1 MSGSSPRCP
10 VGPSPSKARAR
21 VWTLPLGD
29 DIVASVLRDGH
40 YEGGEL
46 DGVLAWLGAPTSRMR
61 RPLIVDVG
69 ANAGTTAIPLAQRGF
84 RVLAIE
90 PVPRTLEYLL
100 ENVRDNGLD
109 GLVTGVQAAISRPGP
124 RVDMVLGGGLGQSE
138 VRLSSD
144 QETLVDSQY
153 RVTASVSVP
162 AAGLSEILDDHAVAT
177 NEVAFVWCDTQGSE
191 TEVTASGT
199 ELWSSGVP
207 LYAELRPAGL
217 TRPRVGLEAFYGVVA
232 SNFSA
237 FRPAGLPC
245 RSRVESCRPAHIGVE
260 IPR

>member
-1 MSGSSPRCP
+1 M
-10 VGPSPSKARAR
+10 
-21 VWTLPLGD
+21 
-29 DIVASVLRDGH
+29 
-40 YEGGEL
+40 
-46 DGVLAWLGAPTSRMR
+46 
-61 RPLIVDVG
+61 DVG

-90 PVPRTLEYLL
+90 PVPRTLAYLL

-191 TEVTASGT
+191 TEVIASGT

-207 LYAELRPAGL
+207 LYAELWPAASPAG
-217 TRPRVGLEAFYGVVA
+217 RARGLLRCGRIELFRISSSGIALSQPSKA
-232 SNFSA
+232 SPS
-237 FRPAGLPC
+237 PY
-245 RSRVESCRPAHIGVE
+245 RS
-260 IPR
+260 